1 MFDKTLED
9 LVEECPY
16 DTKLAVTA
24 WAMKHIVEHAQDP
37 GSFRYLIY
45 ERMGFGP
52 DAYVP
57 LYEAGGME
65 ISNEFDME
73 RIDNIRA
80 KVREEKIDALKPL
93 LGLCDEPGC
102 FNSISTGWPTKDG
115 GYRMTCSEHYRKS
128 HRKEE

>member
-1 MFDKTLED
+1 MTDLDK

-16 DTKLAVTA
+16 ETKLAVTA
-24 WAMKHIVEHAQDP
+24 WVMKHIVEHAHDS

-45 ERMGFGP
+45 ERLGFGL

-57 LYEAGGME
+57 LYMAGGME

-102 FNSISTGWPTKDG
+102 FNGAGRGWTTEDG
-115 GYRMTCSEHYRKS
+115 GYRWTCSEHWE
-128 HRKEE
+128 RKE

>member
-1 MFDKTLED
+1 MTDLDK

-16 DTKLAVTA
+16 ETKLAVTA
-24 WAMKHIVEHAQDP
+24 WVMKHIVEHAKEG
-37 GSFRYLIY
+37 GSYRYLIY
-45 ERMGFGP
+45 ERLGFSL

-57 LYEAGGME
+57 LYDAGGME

-73 RIDNIRA
+73 RIDDIRE

-102 FNSISTGWPTKDG
+102 FNGAGCGWSSEN
-115 GYRMTCSEHYRKS
+115 GYRRTCYEHWERKD
-128 HRKEE
+128 K

>member
-1 MFDKTLED
+1 MSDKKTLED

-16 DTKLAVTA
+16 ETKLAVTA
-24 WAMKHIVEHAQDP
+24 WVMKHIVEHAKEG

-45 ERMGFGP
+45 ERLGFGL

-57 LYEAGGME
+57 LYMAGGME

-73 RIDNIRA
+73 RIDNIRE
-80 KVREEKIDALKPL
+80 KVREEKIVDLKPL

-102 FNSISTGWPTKDG
+102 FNGAGCGWPTEDG
-115 GYRMTCSEHYRKS
+115 GYRMTCSEHYEGNK
-128 HRKEE
+128 K

>member
-1 MFDKTLED
+1 MKMSDKTLED

-16 DTKLAVTA
+16 ETKLAVTA
-24 WAMKHIVEHAQDP
+24 WVMRHIVEHAQDP

-45 ERMGFGP
+45 QRLGFGS

-57 LYEAGGME
+57 LYMAGGME

-73 RIDNIRA
+73 RTNRIKE
-80 KVREEKIDALKPL
+80 KVREEKIVALKPL

-115 GYRMTCSEHYRKS
+115 GYRMTCSEHHK
-128 HRKEE
+128 KEV